1 MGPSGSGKSTLLNVI
16 GLLDRPTGGRLFI
29 DGQETGGLDDRALTR
44 LRGRSIG
51 FVFQYHYLL
60 PAFTAVENVAM
71 PMLVDRG
78 RPDDAM
84 RRRAA
89 ELLESVGLTPWR
101 NHLAVNMSGGQQQR
115 VAVARALAMN
125 PSLVLADEP
134 TGNLDTK
141 SAQGVFDLMRE
152 VNLAHGTTI
161 LVVTHNHAL
170 ADQCDRIVELVD
182 GRILSDRRP
191 ERAAGHA

>member
-1 MGPSGSGKSTLLNVI
+1 
-16 GLLDRPTGGRLFI
+16 
-29 DGQETGGLDDRALTR
+29 
-44 LRGRSIG
+44 
-51 FVFQYHYLL
+51 
-60 PAFTAVENVAM
+60 M

-78 RPDDAM
+78 RPDQAM
-84 RRRAA
+84 RRHAE

-141 SAQGVFDLMRE
+141 SAQGVFDLLRQ

-182 GRILSDRRP
+182 GRILGDRRIEQP
-191 ERAAGHA
+191 AGA